1 MTAHGTADMTPAIA
15 PLPPPVAAALDSATR
30 EALESL
36 CRASAELDAPLYLV
50 GGVVR
55 DCLLLPSSPQPG
67 LPDIDLAVEGDP
79 AALAS
84 ALGGPILG
92 RIVGHDRF
100 GTAIIRGAVRIDI
113 ARTRRDRYPHPAALP
128 EVSDA
133 GIEDDLARRDF
144 TLNAAAHALTGP
156 RAGRLLDPFNGAG
169 DARRRLIRV
178 LHDAS
183 FRDDPTRIVR
193 ACRYAARLDA
203 KLEPGTRKL
212 AVRDRRHLAA
222 LSPARFGDA
231 WRLLL
236 ADPAG
241 PAALELARALRV
253 PQSRIQGWELARP
266 VLKAASGAAPEH
278 RIEAFWAAVGLTTRR
293 AMMDRVEAAVGLNAR
308 ERRALRHGCELRALR
323 NSLGQWRRASSAAA
337 SLERI
342 PDIALQAASAIWTGP
357 SAGRIAD
364 ILARRDEIAPP
375 LDGDQIAALGVPRGP
390 EIGAWLAR
398 LKAARW
404 DGELPGNPAA
414 ARSYARQ
421 WVRSGTRPPLDGAA
435 Q

>member
-1 MTAHGTADMTPAIA
+1 MTTDMPPAIA
-15 PLPPPVAAALDSATR
+15 PLPPKVAAVLDLAARDALD
-30 EALESL
+30 SL
-36 CRASAELDAPLYLV
+36 CRASAEMNAPLYLV

-55 DCLLLPSSPQPG
+55 DCLLLPAPPQPG
-67 LPDIDLAVEGDP
+67 LPDIDLAVEGDS
-79 AALAS
+79 AALAA
-84 ALGGPILG
+84 ALRGPIAG
-92 RIVGHDRF
+92 QVVGHDRF
-100 GTAIIRGAVRIDI
+100 GTAVIRGAARIDI

-144 TLNAAAHALTGP
+144 TVNAAAHALTGP
-156 RAGRLLDPFNGAG
+156 SAGQLLDPFDGAS
-169 DARRRLIRV
+169 DARRGLIRV
-178 LHDAS
+178 LHDAA
-183 FRDDPTRIVR
+183 FQDDPTRIIR

-203 KLEPGTRKL
+203 KLEPGTRRL

-241 PAALELARALRV
+241 PAALEFARALRV
-253 PQSRIQGWELARP
+253 PQSRVQGWEIARP
-266 VLKAASGAAPEH
+266 VLKAASAAAPER
-278 RIEAFWAAVGLTTRR
+278 RIEAFWAAVGLTARR
-293 AMMDRVEAAVGLNAR
+293 AILDRVETAVGLNAR

-337 SLERI
+337 ALERI
-342 PDIALQAASAIWTGP
+342 PDIALQAASEIWSGP
-357 SAGRIAD
+357 SAERIAD
-364 ILARRDEIAPP
+364 IHARRDEIAPP
-375 LDGDQIAALGVPRGP
+375 LDGGQIAALGVPRGP

-404 DGELPGNPAA
+404 DGELPRDPAA
-414 ARSYARQ
+414 ARIYAEQ
-421 WVRSGTRPPLDGAA
+421 WVRSGTRPPFDGAA
-435 Q
+435 P

>member
-1 MTAHGTADMTPAIA
+1 MTAAATAAIA
-15 PLPPPVAAALDSATR
+15 PLPPKVAAALDPAAR
-30 EALESL
+30 EALDSL
-36 CRASAELDAPLYLV
+36 CRASAELNAPLYLV

-55 DCLLLPSSPQPG
+55 DCLLLPAPPQPG
-67 LPDIDLAVEGDP
+67 LPDIDLAVEGDS
-79 AALAS
+79 AALAA
-84 ALGGPILG
+84 ALGGPNPG
-92 RIVGHDRF
+92 QVVGHDRF
-100 GTAIIRGAVRIDI
+100 GTAVIRGTVRIDI

-144 TLNAAAHALTGP
+144 TINAAAYALTGP
-156 RAGRLLDPFNGAG
+156 RAGQLLDPFDGAG
-169 DARRRLIRV
+169 DARRGLIRV

-183 FRDDPTRIVR
+183 FQDDPTRIIR

-203 KLEPGTRKL
+203 KLEPGTRRL

-241 PAALELARALRV
+241 LAALELTRALQV
-253 PQSRIQGWELARP
+253 PQSRVQGWVIARP
-266 VLKAASGAAPEH
+266 VLKAAFGAAPER
-278 RIEAFWAAVGLTTRR
+278 RIEAFWAAIGLTARR
-293 AMMDRVEAAVGLNAR
+293 AILDRVENAVGLNAR

-337 SLERI
+337 ALERI
-342 PDIALQAASAIWTGP
+342 PDIALQAASEIWSGP
-357 SAGRIAD
+357 SAERIAD
-364 ILARRDEIAPP
+364 VLARRDEIASP
-375 LDGDQIAALGVPRGP
+375 LDGGQIAALGIPRGP

-404 DGELPGNPAA
+404 DGELPRDPAA
-414 ARSYARQ
+414 ARTYAEQ
-421 WVRSGTRPPLDGAA
+421 WVRSGTRPPFDGAA
-435 Q
+435 P